1 MTRVRTLAS
10 TNKEISNLSI
20 LKFDTAAN
28 IMILCASIDV
38 FTKLH
43 NLNLIDFKNYIFQ
56 LRKSLLYQL
65 EWITIKKIKKE
76 LEIINYDLFLPK
88 KLQDY
93 VIVLQSIDSK
103 ALNHIKRILVDI
115 ILSLFLIDVT
125 SVLASFHQF
134 DSIKLTDRKLKN
146 QYEILKAGLRAIAGK
161 LAFILL
167 KSDEFTIFTN
177 IMIICACLEVYTIN
191 LQKDEDIHYYMN
203 FEAYTAQLYLSLLYK
218 SMKITFKESTNQ
230 V

>member
-10 TNKEISNLSI
+10 TNKEISDLSI

-38 FTKLH
+38 FTICSKLH
-43 NLNLIDFKNYIFQ
+43 NLNLIDFKNYTFQ

-65 EWITIKKIKKE
+65 EWITVKKIKKE

-93 VIVLQSIDSK
+93 VIVLQNFKSCS
-103 ALNHIKRILVDI
+103 
-115 ILSLFLIDVT
+115 LSNDVT

-167 KSDEFTIFTN
+167 KSDEFTTFTN
-177 IMIICACLEVYTIN
+177 IMIICACLGVYTIN

-218 SMKITFKESTNQ
+218 SMKITFKKAQIKFNHIILF
-230 V
+230 